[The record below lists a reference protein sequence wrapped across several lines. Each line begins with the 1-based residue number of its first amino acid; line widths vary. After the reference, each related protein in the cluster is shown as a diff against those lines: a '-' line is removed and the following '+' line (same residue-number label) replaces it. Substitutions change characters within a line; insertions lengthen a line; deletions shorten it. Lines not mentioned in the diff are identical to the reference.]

1 MFSRNLFFQEKSLL
15 SISLRTPACL
25 AACPDILVCPERS
38 EGKRSNLITIRCAL
52 PSASNFRALCLSI
65 VMLLPLLIAGCQ
77 ALPQFWGAGILSAQ
91 AALDGSG
98 NALIAAEQL
107 QGYQQAE
114 KAEASDLEW
123 EYVNEGIQQDDLQTA
138 VRQLIETNQVLIF
151 AGATSNE
158 STMRAAALA
167 NFFNVAMVIPSSVAD
182 NLLPSNNLWAFRLSA
197 PGSAH
202 AGYLFQTLLN
212 KQVLHPFTGDSLA
225 ISKIAIIYE
234 QNTFGE
240 SSAVVAT
247 RQAMQQELLIK
258 VYGSFDPSNPDPNS
272 LRVLINKIRLA
283 SVDLVYMISSNP
295 GVASQLI
302 QELHA
307 QFTPGNLPVLVG
319 QSGGFASLDFLNS
332 PHATGVYVLRQKL
345 DLVSCPVTNGSL
357 TEAQAYAAIYLM
369 NYAVQQAQKSQASPQ
384 TGFSL
389 PQTISA
395 VDRLNSLREAVRD
408 ELKNA
413 SLDVPCLG
421 KVSFDNSGQNKQVTF
436 ELVTV
441 RDGRL
446 QILTAEA
453 FLNEL
458 RNR

>member
-1 MFSRNLFFQEKSLL
+1 MLF
-15 SISLRTPACL
+15 
-25 AACPDILVCPERS
+25 
-38 EGKRSNLITIRCAL
+38 
-52 PSASNFRALCLSI
+52 
-65 VMLLPLLIAGCQ
+65 PLLIAGCQ
-77 ALPQFWGAGILSAQ
+77 APPEFWGAGILSAQ
-91 AALDGSG
+91 ATGHGSG
-98 NALIAAEQL
+98 NVLIAAEQM

-123 EYVNEGIQQDDLQTA
+123 EYVNEGVQQDDLQTA
-138 VRQLIETNQVLIF
+138 VRQLVEADQVLIF

-158 STMRAAALA
+158 ATMRAAALA

-202 AGYLFQTLLN
+202 ASHLFQTLLN
-212 KQVLHPFTGDSLA
+212 KQVLHPLVGDSLV
-225 ISKIAIIYE
+225 IEKIAIIYE

-240 SSAVVAT
+240 SSAVAAT
-247 RQAMQQELLIK
+247 KQAMQQELLIK
-258 VYGSFDPSNPDPNS
+258 VYGSFEPANPDPNS

-283 SVDLVYMISSNP
+283 SVDMVYMISSDS
-295 GVASQLI
+295 GVARQLI
-302 QELHA
+302 QELQA
-307 QFTPGNLPVLVG
+307 QFLPESLPVLIG

-332 PHATGVYVLRQKL
+332 PQSTGVYILRQQL
-345 DLVSCPVTNGSL
+345 DLANCPISDGSL

-369 NYAVQQAQKSQASPQ
+369 NYAVQEAQPGHSTPQ
-384 TGFSL
+384 PGLSL
-389 PQTISA
+389 PQAISA

-421 KVSFDNSGQNKQVTF
+421 KVSFDNAGQNKQVAF
-436 ELVTV
+436 ELITV

-446 QILTAEA
+446 QTLSAEA
-453 FLNEL
+453 FLSEL
-458 RNR
+458 RSR